1 MISDTL
7 HDAAEEI
14 RQYLKELPDAYAD
27 TAPLIVDLLAKMDA
41 VRTLLDLPPDEPR
54 Q

>member
-7 HDAAEEI
+7 HDAAAEI
-14 RQYLKELPDAYAD
+14 RRYLNEKPEAYRD
-27 TAPLIVDLLAKMDA
+27 TAPLIADLLARMDA
-41 VRTLLDLPPDEPR
+41 VRTLLDMPPGEPR

>member
-7 HDAAEEI
+7 HDAAARI
-14 RQYLKELPDAYAD
+14 RRYLKDAPDMYAD
-27 TAPLIVDLLAKMDA
+27 TAPLIADLLAKMDA
-41 VRTLLDLPPDEPR
+41 VRTLLDMPPDEPR